1 MEETTNNNDTLEKQP
16 LVSII
21 VITYNSSKYVLE
33 TLESAKAQTYQNI
46 ELIVSD
52 DCSTDNTVE
61 ICREWIEKNKE
72 RFVRTELITAEKNT
86 GIPANCNR
94 GVKAAQGE
102 WVKLIA
108 GDDIL
113 DKKCIENNIVYVL
126 KNTSAEIIFSQV
138 LLFQDE
144 IKNSKNSIIYPLA
157 DETNFFYYDA
167 CDQYKNLL
175 TRNFVWSAPS
185 SFIKTDIIKR
195 LLLFNEKYKCIEDYP
210 FWLKATKNNIKLYFY
225 PLITAYYRQ
234 APSMRRNYDKWI
246 NSEYFI
252 SLREFYEDE
261 IKKHLKEINYK
272 KYLEWNIYFYKY
284 SVLLQ
289 VFGNKKDFFSR
300 SFNKLFTLTSPCLIK
315 ILNVTEKFKNL
326 IIF

>member
-1 MEETTNNNDTLEKQP
+1 MEEITNNNNTLEKQP

-108 GDDIL
+108 GDDTL
-113 DKKCIENNIVYVL
+113 KKE
-126 KNTSAEIIFSQV
+126 A
-138 LLFQDE
+138 
-144 IKNSKNSIIYPLA
+144 IKNYINFISIHPECTLVHSSIEIYENIIK
-157 DETNFFYYDA
+157 DENKQQMEIHSILTEKLNANTQFELLSLENLIYA
-167 CDQYKNLL
+167 PSVIIKKNLL
-175 TRNFVWSAPS
+175 
-185 SFIKTDIIKR
+185 
-195 LLLFNEKYKCIEDYP
+195 EKLGGFDESIPLCEDWP
-210 FWLKATKNNIKLYFY
+210 FWLKATKNGFKFYYLDIPCANYRIHDSSTYSSTMNKNIF
-225 PLITAYYRQ
+225 
-234 APSMRRNYDKWI
+234 
-246 NSEYFI
+246 NSEFI
-252 SLREFYEDE
+252 KIDKIIFDKYISDNCLRLTSMLFKY
-261 IKKHLKEINYK
+261 KHI
-272 KYLEWNIYFYKY
+272 IQ
-284 SVLLQ
+284 LL
-289 VFGNKKDFFSR
+289 
-300 SFNKLFTLTSPCLIK
+300 FNKLNINKKSTFLNAIYQFTLFPYSKIANERITKLIRDK
-315 ILNVTEKFKNL
+315 LIL
-326 IIF
+326 

>member
-1 MEETTNNNDTLEKQP
+1 MDEITNNNDTLEKQP

-61 ICREWIEKNKE
+61 ICRKWIEKNKE

-113 DKKCIENNIVYVL
+113 DKNCIENYIAFVNEDHSIKITFAKFLRFEELNEGKFFYMPKYYGYKHFYSE
-126 KNTSAEIIFSQV
+126 KNNASKQHRILLRRNFFHGPTIFIQKT
-138 LLFQDE
+138 LLETIGGFDE
-144 IKNSKNSIIYPLA
+144 NYKFEDLPLA
-157 DETNFFYYDA
+157 LNI
-167 CDQYKNLL
+167 
-175 TRNFVWSAPS
+175 TR
-185 SFIKTDIIKR
+185 R
-195 LLLFNEKYKCIEDYP
+195 G
-210 FWLKATKNNIKLYFY
+210 IKLYF
-225 PLITAYYRQ
+225 LDKITVWYRTNIPSITNAY
-234 APSMRRNYDKWI
+234 ST
-246 NSEYFI
+246 E
-252 SLREFYEDE
+252 
-261 IKKHLKEINYK
+261 
-272 KYLEWNIYFYKY
+272 
-284 SVLLQ
+284 
-289 VFGNKKDFFSR
+289 
-300 SFNKLFTLTSPCLIK
+300 KLFSSFYIYKEQFCKDK
-315 ILNVTEKFKNL
+315 IYPEASIIIVFFQKMEFKRLKIFDKYGFNRNNPFCRILFSMTYYLNPLNVYNL
-326 IIF
+326 FF

>member
-1 MEETTNNNDTLEKQP
+1 MENITKNDTLEQP

-94 GVKAAQGE
+94 GVRAAQGE
-102 WVKLIA
+102 WVKFIA

-113 DKKCIENNIVYVL
+113 DKKCIENNIVYIL

-138 LLFQDE
+138 LLFKDE
-144 IKNSKNSIIYPLA
+144 IKNSKNSIIYPLE
-157 DETNFFYYDA
+157 DETNFFSYDA
-167 CDQYKNLL
+167 CDQYKKLL

-185 SFIKTDIIKR
+185 SFIKTDTIKR
-195 LLLFNEKYKCIEDYP
+195 LRLFNEKYKSIEDYP
-210 FWLKATKNNIKLYFY
+210 FWLKATKSNIKLYFF
-225 PLITAYYRQ
+225 PLVTAYYRQ
-234 APSMRRNYDKWI
+234 MPSITKNYNKWI
-246 NSEYFI
+246 NPEYFI
-252 SLREFYEDE
+252 SFRQFYEDE

-272 KYLEWNIYFYKY
+272 KHIEWNIYFYKY
-284 SVLLQ
+284 SVLLY
-289 VFGNKKDFFSR
+289 VFGNKKNFFSK

-315 ILNVTEKFKNL
+315 ILNVPQKFKNPV
-326 IIF
+326 IF